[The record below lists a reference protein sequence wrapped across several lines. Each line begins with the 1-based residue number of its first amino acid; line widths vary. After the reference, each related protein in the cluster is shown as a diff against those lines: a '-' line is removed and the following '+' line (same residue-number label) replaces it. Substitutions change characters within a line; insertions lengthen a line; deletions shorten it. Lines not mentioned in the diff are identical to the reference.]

1 MHSKAAAQVINCW
14 QTAADPKATF
24 NKRDSNV
31 RFLKMIRQNISFPIG
46 GAELAA
52 AITA

>member
-1 MHSKAAAQVINCW
+1 VINCW
-14 QTAADPKATF
+14 QAAADPKATF

-46 GAELAA
+46 VAELGVPL
-52 AITA
+52 TA